1 MGTLTT
7 TFLTA
12 DAGFLTGMGSAV
24 GLSGNFYEFNASA
37 TPAEADTRA
46 MHSDWSMIGRD
57 LSEAM
62 VQVAQEEPCLK
73 RA

>member
-1 MGTLTT
+1 MGTLTS

-12 DAGFLTGMGSAV
+12 DAGFLTGMASAV
-24 GLSGNFYEFNASA
+24 ALSGNFYEFNAST
-37 TPAEADTRA
+37 TPAEADIRA
-46 MHSDWSMIGRD
+46 LQSDWSMIGQD

-62 VQVAQEEPCLK
+62 GHVAQEETCLK

>member
-1 MGTLTT
+1 
-7 TFLTA
+7 
-12 DAGFLTGMGSAV
+12 MGSAV

-46 MHSDWSMIGRD
+46 MQSDWSMIGRD

-62 VQVAQEEPCLK
+62 GQVAQQQ
-73 RA
+73 RSR